1 MIITRTPF
9 RISLAGGGTDFPE
22 FYQQEFGCV
31 VSTAINKFMYITLN
45 EKFAGDIRVGYSKTE
60 IVQTPD
66 EIQHPIVREAF
77 KLLKVRGLEIT
88 SNADVPAGTG
98 LGSSGSFSVGL
109 LNALHIYRS
118 SPVPAGELAKEAS
131 HIERELAHEI
141 TGKQDHYIA
150 AFGGLRYFQFNPDES
165 VSVDA
170 ISYPHMSELEENLM
184 LAYIGPRTK
193 SASSIQLE
201 LKTNLRMDALREL
214 KGITLRLRAALIATE
229 PPSVLG
235 EVLNESWM
243 IKREMAS
250 GISNP
255 TIDDYY
261 DRALQAGAIGGKLC
275 GAGAGGFLLLYCPK
289 DKQEAVKEAL
299 GLRVLPFNFETRGSH
314 VIYDNARE
322 P

>member
-22 FYQQEFGCV
+22 FYRHEFGCV
-31 VSTAINKFMYITLN
+31 ISTAINKFMYITLN

-109 LNALHIYRS
+109 LNALHIYRN
-118 SPVPAGELAKEAS
+118 SPLPTEELAREAS
-131 HIERELAHEI
+131 HVERELAQEI

-165 VSVDA
+165 VLVKV
-170 ISYPHMSELEENLM
+170 ISYPYLSELEESLM

-193 SASSIQLE
+193 SAGSILSE
-201 LKTNLRMDALREL
+201 MKANLRMDALKEL
-214 KGITLRLRAALIATE
+214 KKITLKLRAALVAAK

-235 EVLNESWM
+235 EFLNESWM
-243 IKREMAS
+243 IKKELAS

-255 TIDDYY
+255 AIDHYY
-261 DRALQAGAIGGKLC
+261 SKALEAGAIGGRLC
-275 GAGAGGFLLLYCPK
+275 GAGAGGFLLIYCPK

-299 GLRVLPFNFETRGSH
+299 GLRVLPFNFEARGSH
-314 VIYDNARE
+314 VIYDDARM